1 MDWILIKI
9 RKFEIML
16 KYCIIVVLL
25 VSGLSLTA
33 QDDAYVQGDEPAETE
48 AIGTPEQRG
57 FDWKRVTIGGGFGMT
72 FGDLTFIEIAPTFG
86 YYLTDNILAGVGGSY
101 TYYSDNRGGSN
112 WSTSIYGGRI
122 FGQYLFDNLPLLAH
136 TELELINFD
145 DLVDGRVNI
154 VNLYVGGGIQQR
166 FSNNSFFYILALW
179 NLNET
184 KESLYFQ
191 PPSPIIR
198 GGIAIGL

>member
-1 MDWILIKI
+1 
-9 RKFEIML
+9 ML
-16 KYCIIVVLL
+16 KNTLILL
-25 VSGLSLTA
+25 FALLSYTLSA
-33 QDDAYVQGDEPAETE
+33 QGDDSYVMGDTDEQVESV
-48 AIGTPEQRG
+48 GTGERSG
-57 FDWKRVTIGGGFGMT
+57 FDWRRVTIGGGFGMT

-86 YYLTDNILAGVGGSY
+86 YFLTDNILAGVGGSY
-101 TYYSDNRGGSN
+101 TYFSDNRGATN
-112 WSTSIYGGRI
+112 WSTSIYGGRL
-122 FGQYLFDNLPLLAH
+122 FGQYIFDDLPLLAH
-136 TELELINFD
+136 TELEVINFD
-145 DLVDGRVNI
+145 DFNDGRVNI

-184 KESLYFQ
+184 QESLYFQ